1 MQDHRCPTGQALI
14 VWLSGESHGR
24 SGGPKK
30 LLDAGQNR
38 ATMSLL
44 FMEPTTS
51 RHQCL
56 IYEGAPS
63 LHLPALARAI
73 RARLRENYRCLYLN
87 SPTMVAGMQS
97 YLAAE
102 GVEVAKEIARGSLVV
117 SAEREHLVDGIFDV
131 NGMVRMLEQTLGQAL
146 RDGFAG
152 LWATGDMSWE
162 MGGEKNLTKLLEYER
177 RLEDF
182 LEAHAE
188 MGGVCQ
194 YRVDT
199 LPAEAVRHGQAA
211 HRSMFINETLS
222 ILNEDYVHPRMR
234 AACQPSQGQNALRH

>member
-1 MQDHRCPTGQALI
+1 
-14 VWLSGESHGR
+14 
-24 SGGPKK
+24 
-30 LLDAGQNR
+30 
-38 ATMSLL
+38 MSLL
-44 FMEPTTS
+44 FMEPTS

-56 IYEGAPS
+56 IYDGAPS
-63 LHLPALARAI
+63 LHLPALARVI
-73 RARLRENYRCLYLN
+73 RAKLRENYRCLYLN

-102 GVEVAKEIARGSLVV
+102 GVEVGKEIARGSLVV

-131 NGMVRMLEQTLGQAL
+131 NGMVRMLEQTLAQAL

-162 MGGEKNLTKLLEYER
+162 MGGENNLTKLLEYER
-177 RLEDF
+177 RLENF

-194 YRVDT
+194 YRIDT
-199 LPAEAVRHGQAA
+199 LPAEAVRDGQMT

-222 ILNEDYVHPRMR
+222 ILNEHYAPPHPRMR
-234 AACQPSQGQNALRH
+234 AAWQPPQRQNALRH